1 MNALNNTLE
10 FYKTQL
16 EALEKS
22 HETDIMDFINL
33 DEDIMEDFFGD
44 WTKREVELY
53 DYLFETTATL
63 QKAKKIIEHHQDLQE
78 LTKKEPHNIDL
89 EFEQDQ
95 EAHEEVTLELEEGKD
110 IPLTEWARNNHIDP
124 ATARQNAGRGKYKT
138 AKKIGRD
145 WFIKEWEQNID
156 NRKK

>member
-95 EAHEEVTLELEEGKD
+95 EAHAEVTLELEEGKD
-110 IPLTEWARNNHIDP
+110 KTQEEENIKLQKKSEETGLLKNGNKILITEKN
-124 ATARQNAGRGKYKT
+124 RGEILY
-138 AKKIGRD
+138 
-145 WFIKEWEQNID
+145 FLSYNFLS
-156 NRKK
+156 

>member
-33 DEDIMEDFFGD
+33 DEDIMEDFSGD

-95 EAHEEVTLELEEGKD
+95 EAHAEVTLELEEGKD
-110 IPLTEWARNNHIDP
+110 IPLTEWARNNHINP